1 MSLTLQQSTPLLF
14 FSAELRSVAQFYLL
28 MCSIWCGS
36 ASAGLDQPLNKTEF
50 TNVFVLILCVEP
62 K

>member
-1 MSLTLQQSTPLLF
+1 MSLTLQQSTLCFP
-14 FSAELRSVAQFYLL
+14 AELRSVAQFYLL